1 MHAVCEIPLAE
12 VGTIRCYLVRVDGDP
27 VPECVT
33 LAAGWSEC
41 TCDKA
46 DCSHRAA
53 VLDATAA

>member
-1 MHAVCEIPLAE
+1 MLAVCEIPLAE
-12 VGTIRCYLVRVDGDP
+12 DEVARCYLVRVDSDP

-33 LAAGWSEC
+33 LAAGMTHC
-41 TCDKA
+41 TCGEA